1 MVEPKIL
8 GQPDSVRTC
17 LVLSI
22 FNKEN
27 FGLRGCLVNML
38 LILFWQFYSKENKFL
53 SNKAL
58 TNKDNNKNIK
68 NIFKNKSFIFA
79 YSQ

>member
-1 MVEPKIL
+1 MP
-8 GQPDSVRTC
+8 
-17 LVLSI
+17 
-22 FNKEN
+22 
-27 FGLRGCLVNML
+27 